1 MSKDKEH
8 SALRK
13 AMSKL
18 DSAIP
23 DYVFDDD
30 EGSELSQ
37 CISDVWDEIAK
48 VERDISS
55 YIYFMRID
63 MEGNERKEHVIELL
77 KRNKLTTKEKE

>member
-1 MSKDKEH
+1 MMSKNKKH

-18 DSAIP
+18 DCAIP

-30 EGSELSQ
+30 EGSEISQ

-48 VERDISS
+48 VEEED
-55 YIYFMRID
+55 D
-63 MEGNERKEHVIELL
+63 E
-77 KRNKLTTKEKE
+77 